1 MIDEKLLISYLKK
14 QKREYNEQVVILQK
28 ELISSLMYNHR
39 QEYIIKNLMYESMMN
54 VIRIY
59 ENLIEKI
66 ENGEFDKAKKN
77 GLSTYTFPPN
87 YARRFAEKSIKPLN
101 KIISSITKEEKY
113 NEDFTNEMQH
123 IKQEQPDELNVSN
136 ERYKQVCR
144 QLLEEQRRIEGLKEN
159 YYKISADLMCKLR
172 AIDRILN
179 NSYENIDK
187 EYTIIE
193 NSGDELAVAC
203 ARAKLDLITKI
214 VDEVK
219 KI

>member
-1 MIDEKLLISYLKK
+1 MRFDTIHRYNDEI
-14 QKREYNEQVVILQK
+14 KRI
-28 ELISSLMYNHR
+28 
-39 QEYIIKNLMYESMMN
+39 
-54 VIRIY
+54 
-59 ENLIEKI
+59 
-66 ENGEFDKAKKN
+66 DKALDDLKEDIEEH
-77 GLSTYTFPPN
+77 PN
-87 YARRFAEKSIKPLN
+87 KTWNYIHYVLLN
-101 KIISSITKEEKY
+101 SMQESLKEERDRLKENSYYDEEKY

>member
-1 MIDEKLLISYLKK
+1 MRFDTIHRYNDEIKRIDKALDDLK
-14 QKREYNEQVVILQK
+14 ED
-28 ELISSLMYNHR
+28 
-39 QEYIIKNLMYESMMN
+39 
-54 VIRIY
+54 
-59 ENLIEKI
+59 IEKHPNKTWNYI
-66 ENGEFDKAKKN
+66 HYVLLNSMQESLKEERDRLKENSYYD
-77 GLSTYTFPPN
+77 
-87 YARRFAEKSIKPLN
+87 
-101 KIISSITKEEKY
+101 EEKY

-214 VDEVK
+214 LDEVK